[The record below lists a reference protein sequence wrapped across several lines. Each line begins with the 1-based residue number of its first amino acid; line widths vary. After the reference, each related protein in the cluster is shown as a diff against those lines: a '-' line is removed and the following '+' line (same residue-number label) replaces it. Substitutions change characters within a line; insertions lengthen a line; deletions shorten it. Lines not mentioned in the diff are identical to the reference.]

1 MFELTEGNAAAFL
14 RSRGVLGP
22 DAAVQVGALG
32 GGISNVVLRVLT
44 PDDCLVLKQPLA
56 KLRVASDW
64 PFDRERV
71 LGEHRCMA
79 YLGEVLRPGEVP
91 RVRYFDPESYVLVMS
106 CAPPGGRLWKDAL
119 LAGDVEVGAAELA
132 GDLLGRIHALAL
144 RDADQLQEA
153 FASQTVLVQGRVDPY
168 HRTTADRHPEL
179 AELIH
184 AEVDR
189 LLATR
194 RTLTLGDFCPKNS
207 FVYADRMLALDFEV
221 AHWGDPGFDV
231 AFCLNHLLLKAL
243 RFREWSA
250 SYVAAARGF
259 WSSYAAVAPGVDE
272 TELSAARELGVLML
286 ARIDG
291 KSPVEYI
298 TDEATKGL
306 VRDTATRLITARP
319 DRLEPVF
326 GEVERSLLGG
336 EVVL

>member
-1 MFELTEGNAAAFL
+1 M
-14 RSRGVLGP
+14 
-22 DAAVQVGALG
+22 
-32 GGISNVVLRVLT
+32 
-44 PDDCLVLKQPLA
+44 
-56 KLRVASDW
+56 
-64 PFDRERV
+64 
-71 LGEHRCMA
+71 
-79 YLGEVLRPGEVP
+79 
-91 RVRYFDPESYVLVMS
+91 
-106 CAPPGGRLWKDAL
+106 
-119 LAGDVEVGAAELA
+119 
-132 GDLLGRIHALAL
+132 
-144 RDADQLQEA
+144 
-153 FASQTVLVQGRVDPY
+153 LVQGRVDPY

-259 WSSYAAVAPGVDE
+259 WSSYAAVSPGVDE

-319 DRLEPVF
+319 GPAGAGVRRGGALAPRRRGGAVS
-326 GEVERSLLGG
+326 GAARIAGVSAREVLDSRGRPTVEVTVELGG
-336 EVVL
+336 GCSGRASVPSGVSTGRYEAVELRDGDPDRYDGRGVLKAVANVVDVLGPALRGMDALDQEAADRVLVELDGTPEKSRLGANAVLGASLAVARAGARASEVPLCAATSPR

>member
-1 MFELTEGNAAAFL
+1 
-14 RSRGVLGP
+14 VLGP

-44 PDDCLVLKQPLA
+44 PDDCLVLKQPLQ

-79 YLGEVLRPGEVP
+79 YLGDVLRPGEVP
-91 RVRYFDPESYVLVMS
+91 RVRYFDPETYVLVMS
-106 CAPPGGRLWKDAL
+106 CAPPGGRLWKEAL

-132 GDLLGRIHALAL
+132 GDLLGRIHAFAL
-144 RDADQLQEA
+144 RDAALIQEA

-207 FVYADRMLALDFEV
+207 FVYRDRMLALDFEV

-250 SYVAAARGF
+250 AYVAAARGF
-259 WSSYAAVAPGVDE
+259 WSSYAAVAPGPEE

-298 TDEATKGL
+298 TDEPTKAR
-306 VRDTATRLITARP
+306 VRETASRLITARA

-326 GEVERSLLGG
+326 GIVEQSLLDG
-336 EVVL
+336 EVVR

>member
-1 MFELTEGNAAAFL
+1 VFELTEGNAAAFL

-22 DAAVQVGALG
+22 DAAVQVSALG

-79 YLGEVLRPGEVP
+79 YLGDVLRPGEVP
-91 RVRYFDPESYVLVMS
+91 QARYFDPETYVLVMS
-106 CAPPGGRLWKDAL
+106 CAPPGGRLWKEAL
-119 LAGDVEVGAAELA
+119 LAGDIEVGAAELA
-132 GDLLGRIHALAL
+132 GNQLGRIHGLAL
-144 RDADQLQEA
+144 RDAPMLREA
-153 FASQTVLVQGRVDPY
+153 FANQTVLVQGRVDPY

-179 AELIH
+179 VEPIR
-184 AEVDR
+184 AEVER

-194 RTLTLGDFCPKNS
+194 RTLTLGDYCPKNS
-207 FVYADRMLALDFEV
+207 FVYADRILALDFEV
-221 AHWGDPGFDV
+221 AHWGDPGFDT

-243 RFREWSA
+243 RFREWSG

-259 WSSYAAVAPGVDE
+259 WSSYAGVAPGVEE
-272 TELSAARELGVLML
+272 TELATARELGVLML

-298 TDEATKGL
+298 TDEPTKAL
-306 VRDTATRLITARP
+306 VRETAARLITARP
-319 DRLEPVF
+319 DRLDAVF
-326 GEVERSLLGG
+326 GQVEQALLDG
-336 EVVL
+336 EVVR